1 MDKWKLY
8 MKNQWQKLRANAS
21 VLVSGTEHS
30 GPSGVP
36 VIELDPQSY
45 EQLKLLADRG
55 QTSVEAIVN
64 QAIKNYT
71 ETLDKEANRYIP
83 PERKEKNPLLHLDA
97 ITKTFKQKNDAGRG
111 MVQ

>member
-8 MKNQWQKLRANAS
+8 MKNQWQKLRAHAA

-30 GPSGVP
+30 DHGGAP

-45 EQLKLLADRG
+45 EQLKIIADRG
-55 QTSVEAIVN
+55 QTSVEAIVRR
-64 QAIKNYT
+64 AIKIYT
-71 ETLDKEANRYIP
+71 ETLEQEANRYIP

-97 ITKTFKQKNDAGRG
+97 MTKTYKKRNDADRG